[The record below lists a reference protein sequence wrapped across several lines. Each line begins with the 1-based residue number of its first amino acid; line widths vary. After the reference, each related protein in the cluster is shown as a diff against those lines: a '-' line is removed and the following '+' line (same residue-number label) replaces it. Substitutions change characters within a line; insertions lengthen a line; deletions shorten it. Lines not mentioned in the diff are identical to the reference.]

1 MLQKL
6 QRQLDKRDEGFTLIE
21 LLMVIVILA
30 ILAAVVVFSVTG
42 ITDTGKKSACKATLN
57 TINTA
62 AEANYA
68 SKGSGAAT
76 LGALVTNGFLKPQ
89 TATAGGAALDAT
101 TGVQWL
107 EGDYTIDFAP
117 GTATAAGDATSASA
131 TCA

>member
-1 MLQKL
+1 MLQNL
-6 QRQLDKRDEGFTLIE
+6 QRRLDKRDEGFTLIE

-68 SKGSGAAT
+68 AKGTGAAT
-76 LGALVTNGFLKPQ
+76 LGALVTNGFLKAQ
-89 TATAGGAALDAT
+89 AASGTGVALDAT
-101 TGVQWL
+101 TGTSWA
-107 EGDYTIDFAP
+107 EGDYTITFTPGAP
-117 GTATAAGDATSASA
+117 GAGDASSTDAV
-131 TCA
+131 CA